1 MVTVTDMQTIEQAKQ
16 SEELQKFREVFPYVM
31 ASYIKDADALFKN
44 NQQPGS
50 EMAVSLSYAY
60 KMAGRLE
67 PEQVESIIMHRDQV
81 HKCIQADK
89 SISSNQKDAL
99 TFKATFIILRDAI
112 NGKLP
117 ELQGNYTHC
126 DPGLPLLNE
135 TYAPTVKAMEK

>member
-1 MVTVTDMQTIEQAKQ
+1 MVTVTDMQAGEQAKQ
-16 SEELQKFREVFPYVM
+16 SEELQKFRVVFPSAM
-31 ASYIKDADALFKN
+31 ASYIKDADTLFTN
-44 NQQPGS
+44 NQQPDTL
-50 EMAVSLSYAY
+50 MAASLSYAY

-67 PEQVESIIMHRDQV
+67 PEQVTSIIMHREQV
-81 HKCIQADK
+81 LRCIQADN

-99 TFKATFIILRDAI
+99 LFKATFIILRDAI

-135 TYAPTVKAMEK
+135 TYAPPVKAMEK